1 MMLHVLQDVSEEAF
15 DEITGELSALLQMGA
30 RQQMNKAAAHL
41 FMGIRALIKRAANG
55 DADPLL
61 GGAIDLVFKAFPNV
75 REAAKTWGNKGNK
88 PWTIA
93 GAIQDSIESLPEG
106 NLKEFVEEFVDALGE
121 SCINAGYVVAG
132 GVDNFI
138 MEQKLAKRQQLG
150 QERVVEV
157 LLNRNDPS
165 SKIIVAG
172 PEEFIKQSLI
182 TQKNN
187 YQMLKEKDLGLLV
200 GGEPIANTITTPGL
214 PYMKFIFSADKNK
227 KVKPTYIDIY
237 NIDRT
242 KVDNWNTLKMA
253 VGGENG
259 YMWGPYLIEA
269 ALPDNNIIRCFA
281 SSEDEGIDLLE
292 QLSQFSKAEQDYEK
306 VIWQSRHEIRKGT
319 RKKYE
324 STYKTPRR
332 AYPFEVV
339 IINQIAILNEENGK
353 TALLNQGMK

>member
-1 MMLHVLQDVSEEAF
+1 M
-15 DEITGELSALLQMGA
+15 
-30 RQQMNKAAAHL
+30 
-41 FMGIRALIKRAANG
+41 KR
-55 DADPLL
+55 
-61 GGAIDLVFKAFPNV
+61 
-75 REAAKTWGNKGNK
+75 
-88 PWTIA
+88 
-93 GAIQDSIESLPEG
+93 
-106 NLKEFVEEFVDALGE
+106 
-121 SCINAGYVVAG
+121 
-132 GVDNFI
+132 
-138 MEQKLAKRQQLG
+138 
-150 QERVVEV
+150 
-157 LLNRNDPS
+157 
-165 SKIIVAG
+165 
-172 PEEFIKQSLI
+172 
-182 TQKNN
+182 
-187 YQMLKEKDLGLLV
+187 KDLGLLV

-319 RKKYE
+319 RKKYD

-332 AYPFEVV
+332 AYPYEVV
-339 IINQIAILNEENGK
+339 IVNQIAILNEENGK
-353 TALLNQGMK
+353 TTHTGTYTSNEAKIPLWGDKEPDNFKKQIQELFTTPGPNG